1 MLRCVSE
8 NRMTTPDLSP
18 LLSPRSIAVVG
29 ASPDKEII
37 RGRLLHVLM
46 ARGYPGN
53 IYPITRSHAV
63 VHGLPAYASID
74 DVPEVPD
81 LAIVVIPAANVPEA
95 LEACGRR
102 GVRAAAIISSGF
114 AEEVGAAAADRE
126 RRLREVIARY
136 KLLVSGPNSE
146 GVANLL
152 MPMVGTF
159 TPVLEHVEGPLLP
172 DVGGGR
178 RIAVISQSGGVAFAY
193 FNRGRPRQLAFSYV
207 VSTGNEV
214 GLEAFD
220 YVDFMLDEGRA
231 DIFLLYLETIR
242 TPAKLARV
250 ADKAAAA
257 GKPLIVAKMGRSEA
271 GRRAAISHTAALA
284 GAAEVYDA
292 MFRHYGVI
300 RADDMDEMLD
310 IAAAFA
316 VCPAASGRRVALL
329 SASGGGAVWMSDT
342 LAAHGL
348 EVPPLDAET
357 RRQIDDLIPSYGS
370 SANPVDVTAQAIR
383 QVGYAKII
391 EILSR
396 SPVVDAIVVVGS
408 LAFEGAIQRDIDNL
422 KRVAADVTK
431 PVLFCA
437 YTLASP
443 RATALLVG
451 AGLPAFTSM
460 PGCAKALRAL
470 ADYAAFRERHRS
482 RRPEIA
488 THDRART
495 DVATRLAKAGR
506 VLTEFEA
513 KELLAAYRVPR
524 PAEELAGDDSAAI
537 AAARRI
543 GLPVAV
549 KVMSPD
555 IAHKTEAGAVA
566 LGLGSETA
574 VREAYRRIVDS
585 ARRAVPGATI
595 SGVLVQ
601 KMAARGREMIVG
613 ITRDPDF
620 GPMLMVG
627 LGGIHAEV
635 VRDVAM
641 LPLTIDAA
649 DARAAIEGLRGAA
662 LLGPVRHEPAA
673 DVDALVDVLLRVA
686 RFASDHSDAI
696 AEIDLNPVI
705 VHAAGHGIS
714 IVDALVV
721 KTGGPS

>member
-1 MLRCVSE
+1 
-8 NRMTTPDLSP
+8 MTTPDLSP
-18 LLSPRSIAVVG
+18 LLSPRSIAVLG

-37 RGRLLHVLM
+37 RGRLLHVLT

-63 VHGLPAYASID
+63 VHGLPAYASLD

-126 RRLREVIARY
+126 RRLREVIARH

-172 DVGGGR
+172 EVGGGR
-178 RIAVISQSGGVAFAY
+178 RIAVVSQSGGVAFAY
-193 FNRGRPRQLAFSYV
+193 YNRGRPRQLAFSYL
-207 VSTGNEV
+207 VSTGNEA
-214 GLEAFD
+214 GLEALD
-220 YVDFMLDEGRA
+220 YVDWMLDDGRA

-284 GAAEVYDA
+284 GASEVYDA
-292 MFRHYGVI
+292 MFRHHGVI
-300 RADDMDEMLD
+300 AADDMDEMLD
-310 IAAAFA
+310 MAAAFA
-316 VCPAASGRRVALL
+316 LCPPAPGRRVALL

-342 LAAHGL
+342 LVSHGL
-348 EVPPLDAET
+348 DVPTLDAET
-357 RRQIDDLIPSYGS
+357 RRQIDELIPSYGS

-391 EILSR
+391 EILAR

-422 KRVAADVTK
+422 KRVAAHIGK

-437 YTLASP
+437 YTLASA

-470 ADYAAFRERHRS
+470 ADYAAFRERRRHRQH
-482 RRPEIA
+482 E
-488 THDRART
+488 TTMHDRART
-495 DVATRLAKAGR
+495 DVAKRLAQAGR
-506 VLTEFEA
+506 VLTEYET
-513 KELLAAYRVPR
+513 KELLAAYGVPR

-549 KVMSPD
+549 KVLSPE

-566 LGLGSETA
+566 LALASETA
-574 VREAYRRIVDS
+574 VRDAYRRIVDS
-585 ARRAVPGATI
+585 ARRAAPGAPI
-595 SGVLVQ
+595 NGVLVQ
-601 KMAARGREMIVG
+601 KMAPRGREMIVG
-613 ITRDPDF
+613 VTRDPDF
-620 GPMLMVG
+620 GLMLMVG

-641 LPLTIDAA
+641 LPLTINAA
-649 DARAAIEGLRGAA
+649 DARAAIKGLRGAA
-662 LLGPVRHEPAA
+662 LLGPVRGEPAA
-673 DVDALVDVLLRVA
+673 DVEALVDVLLRVA
-686 RFASDHSDAI
+686 RFASDHAETV

-705 VHAAGHGIS
+705 VHAAGQGVS
-714 IVDALVV
+714 VVDALLV
-721 KTGGPS
+721 KTGGAS